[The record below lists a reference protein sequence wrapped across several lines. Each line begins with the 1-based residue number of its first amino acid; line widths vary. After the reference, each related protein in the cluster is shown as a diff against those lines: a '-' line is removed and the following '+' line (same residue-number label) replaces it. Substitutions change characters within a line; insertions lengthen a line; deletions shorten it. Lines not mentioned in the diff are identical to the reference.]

1 MNNLKLALRNLI
13 RNRRRSLTTIFA
25 MVIGMIAL
33 LLFGGFISSIYFGL
47 QTGIVR
53 TQGHLHIYKEGHLEF
68 GSSRPTDYFIDDYK
82 TVISTINN
90 DEYLKQ
96 NIQVITPVV
105 SLAGIAGNY
114 SADSSSTFIGSGVIP
129 SDKNKMGLWDQHN
142 LGLKQSSLSLSDDN
156 ISQGIVGL
164 GMAKMLNL
172 CESLEIEDCKGR
184 PIAIVEGDVDE
195 QVLSLQ
201 SLLED
206 ENLTEEKNTK
216 KGIQIDLLASTG
228 SGAPNVVSLAII
240 EAQKMPNKVLDDSF
254 ITMHLEQA
262 QKLVFDNKARVSSI
276 FIQLKRT
283 EMIEKTQVYLRKL
296 LSQSALNQNF
306 EVKNYTEF
314 NSEFFQVVSMF
325 IVIFIFIALMISL
338 VVLFTTVNTLTM
350 SVMERIPEIGSLRAM
365 GLRRSAIRWQF
376 LLEGAV
382 IGIAGATLGVIVSII
397 FTQIFN
403 LSGFSWSPP
412 GSVES
417 RDLKILLFANPLLLI
432 GTWLLMAT
440 VATVSSLLPARYA
453 SRMNI
458 VNAIRHH

>member
-1 MNNLKLALRNLI
+1 MNNLKLAIRNLI

-33 LLFGGFISSIYFGL
+33 LLFGGFISSIYFGF
-47 QTGIVR
+47 QTGIVH

-68 GSSRPTDYFIDDYK
+68 GSSRPSDYFIDDYK
-82 TVISTINN
+82 MVINKIQN

-114 SADSSSTFIGSGVIP
+114 SADSSKTFIGSGVIP
-129 SDKNKMGLWDQHN
+129 SDKDKMGLWDQHN
-142 LGLKQSSLSLSDDN
+142 LGLKQSPLGLDDGDIN
-156 ISQGIVGL
+156 KGIVGL

-172 CESLEIEDCKGR
+172 CESLEIADCKDR
-184 PIAIVEGDVDE
+184 PVAIVEGEVDE

-201 SLLED
+201 SLLAD
-206 ENLTEEKNTK
+206 ESPTGETNTQD
-216 KGIQIDLLASTG
+216 GVQIDLLASTG
-228 SGAPNVVSLAII
+228 SGAPNVVSLNII
-240 EAQKMPNKVLDDSF
+240 KAKKMPNKVLDDSF

-262 QKLVFDNKARVSSI
+262 QKLVFDNNSRVSSI
-276 FIQLKRT
+276 TIQLKRT
-283 EMIEKTQVYLRKL
+283 EMIEETQAYLSRF
-296 LSQSALNQNF
+296 LNQSVRNQSF

-314 NSEFFQVVSMF
+314 NTEFFQVVNMF

-350 SVMERIPEIGSLRAM
+350 SVMERISEIGSLRAM
-365 GLRRSAIRWQF
+365 GLRRSAVRWQF

-382 IGIAGATLGVIVSII
+382 IGVAGATLGVIISILL
-397 FTQIFN
+397 TQVFN
-403 LSGFSWSPP
+403 VSGFSWSPP

-417 RDLKILLFANPLLLI
+417 HDLKILLFASPLLLT
-432 GTWLLMAT
+432 GTWILMAT

-453 SRMNI
+453 AKMNI
-458 VNAIRHH
+458 VNAIRNH